1 MKKPRRDRTRLAPKI
16 VTGVALGLAALIV
29 TTLALRSGRGPSGT
43 TAATSASASSN
54 VALAYPPKGAG
65 YVYAFRFRQTT
76 AVDGLSGTPAMN
88 AATNVEGK
96 LALADV
102 ARPGASTTLAASIV
116 EITTASLR
124 FMGRETLPQE
134 PGLVGATVL
143 VDLDAQGTVTAFRFP
158 RSGSVTSKLLL
169 RSLALELVPRLG
181 GSGPLWSANEE
192 TPSGSSTTFYA
203 TTGDPLR
210 FERIRRSYPRLAAL
224 GDRPVDET
232 RLSVVSHGA
241 VALAVDGAL
250 LRVDDE
256 EKLRVVPGGP
266 AAAESA
272 STELEAH
279 FELVSRSGAPP
290 GVDGSAFEQWSA
302 DKVPAVAESD
312 ADRLARMAGEL
323 KMEDVEAG
331 VGRAEQGP
339 PRTGFV
345 AEATAYLRLHPEA
358 CDALVK
364 GMEGDGHGDRARSM
378 VADLLASA
386 GTTEAQKA
394 LRSLATSSAV
404 RESPRLER
412 QILQRFVFVGAPD
425 AASIAFLEA
434 RRQAARSAHDEDAE
448 LACATTLGAT
458 ARKLGIQ
465 GRRDEAE
472 RITSSLQRDLE
483 AAKSP
488 ERQRALLSALGN
500 AAAVAQVK
508 TITGYAKARDPK
520 TRAVAAH
527 ALRAMDSADARDALR
542 TLAAD
547 EDTEVARAALG
558 SLAQQPTSAA
568 DVRAI
573 ADLAAHGASA
583 GLDNDLVTFFSAHLD
598 APGDVG
604 RALDAIEARASGD
617 AALSARIESLREQLA
632 MRAAVAGRK

>member
-1 MKKPRRDRTRLAPKI
+1 MKK
-16 VTGVALGLAALIV
+16 VTGVALGLAAVIV
-29 TTLALRSGRGPSGT
+29 TTVALRSGRGPSGT
-43 TAATSASASSN
+43 AAATSASASSN
-54 VALAYPPKGAG
+54 VALAYPPKGTG

-88 AATNVEGK
+88 AATDVEGR

-102 ARPGASTTLAASIV
+102 TRPGASTTLAASIA

-143 VDLDAQGTVTAFRFP
+143 VDLDAQGAVTAFRFP

-210 FERIRRSYPRLAAL
+210 FERVRRGYLRLGAL
-224 GDRPVDET
+224 GDRPIDEA

-241 VALAVDGAL
+241 VALAADGAL
-250 LRVDDE
+250 VRVDDE
-256 EKLRVVPGGP
+256 EKLRVVPAGP
-266 AAAESA
+266 AAAETA
-272 STELEAH
+272 TTELEAH

-290 GVDGSAFEQWSA
+290 GLDGSAFERWSA
-302 DKVPAVAESD
+302 DKVPAVVESD
-312 ADRLARMAGEL
+312 ADRLARMAGDL
-323 KMEDVEAG
+323 KMEDIEAG

-358 CDALVK
+358 CEALVK
-364 GMEGDGHGDRARSM
+364 GVDGEGHGDRPARSGVDPARSM

-508 TITGYAKARDPK
+508 TITSYAKAKDPK

-542 TLAAD
+542 SLAAD

-558 SLAQQPTSAA
+558 SLAQQPTSDA

-573 ADLAAHGASA
+573 ADLAVQGASA
-583 GLDNDLVTFFSAHLD
+583 GLGNDLVTFFSAHLD

-604 RALDAIEARASGD
+604 RALDAIEARTSGD

-632 MRAAVAGRK
+632 MRAAVAGRR